1 MNRTLLKRSI
11 DESKWLLFW
20 CSLAIFWFCWIRVW
34 LVSQLLSGDFQEILE
49 SLPIDIERF
58 IAVDFA
64 WLVTYPGRIAMT
76 YDELVVVLCICV
88 WAISRGSDCVS
99 GEVGRGTMEMLLA
112 QPVSRLQVLLTNAA
126 VTIVGLVVLAGIA
139 WLGIYVGI
147 YTFSTTEYVTPAWS
161 FLGYEIPNYL
171 AEKEEHV
178 VSVAS
183 KVSPSL
189 FIHAS
194 ITLFALG
201 LMIAGFTTL
210 MSSWD
215 RYRWRTIGLVVG
227 VFIVQVIIKL
237 IGLAAEQTEWML
249 YLSVL
254 TAYEPEAVVRV
265 VDQSPGQ
272 AWSIFFYEAGVYKS
286 LAPLGYHLI
295 LATVGIVSYLF
306 ASIIFC
312 RRDLPAPL

>member
-1 MNRTLLKRSI
+1 MNLTLLKKSI
-11 DESKWLLFW
+11 NESKWLLFW

-34 LVSQLLSGDFQEILE
+34 LVSQLQMGDFQEILE

-58 IAVDFA
+58 IAVEFT
-64 WLVTYPGRIAMT
+64 WLITYAGRIAMT
-76 YDELVVVLCICV
+76 YDEFVVVLCISV

-112 QPVSRLQVLLTNAA
+112 QPVSRMQILATNAV
-126 VTIVGLVVLAGIA
+126 VTVVGLAVLTTVA
-139 WLGIYVGI
+139 WSAIYVGI
-147 YTFSTTEYVTPAWS
+147 HTFSTSEFVTPTWK
-161 FLGYEIPNYL
+161 FLGYEVPNYF

-178 VSVAS
+178 VPVSS
-183 KVSPSL
+183 KVSASL
-189 FIHAS
+189 FVHAS
-194 ITLFALG
+194 ITMFALG
-201 LMIAGFTTL
+201 VMIAGFTTF

-227 VFIVQVIIKL
+227 IFVVQVIIKL

-254 TAYEPEAVVRV
+254 TAYEPEAVVRIIDLSP
-265 VDQSPGQ
+265 DQT
-272 AWSIFFYEAGVYKS
+272 WNLFFYEDGEYKS
-286 LAPLGYHLI
+286 LAPLGFHLVM
-295 LATVGIVSYLF
+295 LTVGTISYI
-306 ASIIFC
+306 AAAIIFC